1 VKTVE
6 RITCVRCTAPYD
18 PSLTRYRCPV
28 CDTPSTDEPPR
39 SRVWDDPDDRLMAI
53 VVAATFANV
62 LLLSILTLVVLS

>member
-39 SRVWDDPDDRLMAI
+39 GRVWDDPDDRLMAI